1 MWKEKKHL
9 SFLQVV
15 MQRAERI
22 DNLPQ
27 VGMMAGSVKKPLLL
41 STENRFILRVRK
53 KKMDAWGPCLQPV

>member
-1 MWKEKKHL
+1 
-9 SFLQVV
+9 